1 MEGGNQENSTL
12 SPRCSICNVRKFA
25 THKSFCNKSVNN
37 LQKNISKP
45 FKCSICNYEARVKS
59 KLKRH
64 FVGVHKME
72 FNAIQNT
79 WISRITTALK
89 NQRNKNNLFIEESIQ
104 SFNCCICDYVQFFLI
119 NHIERIFAQKIIF
132 LSWFN
137 NCYMLHDFFFHFRLK
152 WLKIYGQLSLSK
164 NFIS

>member
-1 MEGGNQENSTL
+1 MVGDKKFDPKLQVEGGNQENSTL

-104 SFNCCICDYVQFFLI
+104 SFNCCICDYIRTIFFDKSYWK
-119 NHIERIFAQKIIF
+119 NF
-132 LSWFN
+132 
-137 NCYMLHDFFFHFRLK
+137 C
-152 WLKIYGQLSLSK
+152 SK
-164 NFIS
+164 NNLYVMIQ